1 MTKNEIFNLIDSM
14 KIREKDY
21 DIIVY
26 LMENLDERLF
36 LKILEEVLLGNIY
49 WSDFERYFEYIGYD
63 NHFETIVSNQY
74 DLHQLLSK
82 LIALRNSFGLEHPS
96 VNKLSI
102 QANKEVSRDFR
113 NDILYE
119 LSRKNPN
126 DSLTTELFK
135 VNMFNAIINARVST
149 ELDMEPSTNNGIL
162 YINADDIM
170 LTINDYV
177 LPIDYNYI
185 RLSDNDYVYM
195 SNNNISEDM
204 MKKIR
209 AVSDYLK
216 MLRGD
221 QDDRY
226 DG

>member
-1 MTKNEIFNLIDSM
+1 MTKNELFNLIDGM

-63 NHFETIVSNQY
+63 NHFETIVSGQY

-96 VNKLSI
+96 VNKLSFKQI
-102 QANKEVSRDFR
+102 KKYLV
-113 NDILYE
+113 ILEMIFFMSYLE
-119 LSRKNPN
+119 KNPN

-135 VNMFNAIINARVST
+135 VNMFNAIINARVAT
-149 ELDMEPSTNNGIL
+149 ELNMESSTNNNEIL
-162 YINADDIM
+162 YINGNDIM

-185 RLSDNDYVYM
+185 RLSDNDYIYM

-221 QDDRY
+221 QDDR
-226 DG
+226 